1 MRRGLSVMGRSTCA
15 TRSTVLMSG
24 SRVSSPL
31 ATDAAE
37 RNDPELMLEEEDE
50 ERRASNDT

>member
-1 MRRGLSVMGRSTCA
+1 MSSGLSVMGLSTWA

-31 ATDAAE
+31 ATDAAD
-37 RNDPELMLEEEDE
+37 RNDPELMLDEEED